1 MSESPTQALPIT
13 RRVPVQK
20 LHNSRLDSTN
30 FDKLKFGDVFADHMY
45 ELRFEDGAWQD
56 GRIMPYGPIQ
66 MMPSANILHYG
77 QGVFEGMKA
86 FKYKDGSIN
95 IFRIDQHYERITN
108 SCRRMNIPELPY
120 EVFHDAIVQL
130 VDLDRDWVPEAEYK
144 SLYIRPFIFAT
155 EEFLGLKTST
165 KYRFYVITGPVGN
178 YYAEGIKPIKLTT
191 MPDYVRAVKGGVGN
205 AKVPGN
211 YAASLQPAHL
221 AAEQGY
227 SQVLWLDAIERKYI
241 EEVGSMNI
249 FFVLDG
255 KLITSPLTGTILPGI
270 TRKSVL
276 ELAQKW
282 DMPVEERRVSIGE
295 LMEASGEGRLSE
307 VFGSGTA
314 AVISPVGMIH
324 HKGEKIT
331 LNEDEMG
338 PVAQKM
344 YDAITGIHHGKV
356 EDPAGW
362 CTLI

>member
-1 MSESPTQALPIT
+1 MSEIPTQALPIT
-13 RRVPVQK
+13 QRVPVQK
-20 LHNSRLDSTN
+20 LHNSRLSAIN
-30 FDKLKFGDVFADHMY
+30 FDQLKFGDVFADHMY
-45 ELRFEDGAWQD
+45 ELRYEDGAWQQ

-66 MMPSANILHYG
+66 MMPSSNILHYG

-86 FKYKDGSIN
+86 FMYKDGSIN
-95 IFRIDQHYERITN
+95 IFRLRQHYERITN

-130 VDLDRDWVPEAEYK
+130 VDLDRDWVPRAEYK

-178 YYAEGIKPIKLTT
+178 YYSEGIKPVKLTT
-191 MPDYVRAVKGGVGN
+191 MPDYVRAVKGGVGD

-211 YAASLQPAHL
+211 YAASLQPAHK

-241 EEVGSMNI
+241 EEVGAMNI

-255 KLITSPLTGTILPGI
+255 TLVTSPLTGTILPGI

-276 ELAQKW
+276 DLAQKW
-282 DMPVEERRVSIGE
+282 GMPVEERRVSIDE
-295 LMEASGEGRLSE
+295 LIEASKEGRLSE
-307 VFGSGTA
+307 SFGSGTA
-314 AVISPVGMIH
+314 AVISPVGLIH
-324 HKGEKIT
+324 HKGERISLDQDK
-331 LNEDEMG
+331 MG
-338 PVAQKM
+338 PVGQKM

-356 EDPAGW
+356 EDPADW
-362 CTLI
+362 CTII